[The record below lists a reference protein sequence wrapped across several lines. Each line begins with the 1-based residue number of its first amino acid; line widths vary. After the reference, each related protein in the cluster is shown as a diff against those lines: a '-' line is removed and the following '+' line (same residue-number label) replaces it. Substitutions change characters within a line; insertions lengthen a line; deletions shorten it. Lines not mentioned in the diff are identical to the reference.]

1 MSAPWVCSLR
11 PKTLNETQAA
21 IFICPRLIPACY
33 PASCPYIPVSQR
45 SPAPYSQGVSENGL
59 PSAHVALLSVLF
71 QNPFKILFR
80 ESDVSQTLSA
90 FLPQLALALK
100 LWKVRGYGWK
110 MITPLDQGGIV
121 QWDEKAGTSWTI

>member
-1 MSAPWVCSLR
+1 MSAPLVCSLR

-71 QNPFKILFR
+71 QTPFKLLFR
-80 ESDVSQTLSA
+80 ESDGSQTLSA

-100 LWKVRGYGWK
+100 LCFPAFERPETGSGNSRCQ
-110 MITPLDQGGIV
+110 TED
-121 QWDEKAGTSWTI
+121 ANSRH